1 MHLGYKSQRALV
13 HVLNPFLN
21 IAPKTLYGALSNIQ
35 GKMMKKLI
43 SGLLVLSALAI
54 QTPVVHAQPTESGN
68 AQANEGTS
76 QQQRIDLNSATVE
89 QLITLPGV
97 GQSKAKAIIKYREE
111 VGPFLEVAQLT
122 QVKGI
127 GEKMLNKIESY
138 VQVR

>member
-1 MHLGYKSQRALV
+1 
-13 HVLNPFLN
+13 
-21 IAPKTLYGALSNIQ
+21 
-35 GKMMKKLI
+35 MKKLI

-54 QTPVVHAQPTESGN
+54 QTPVVHAQLADSGN

-127 GEKMLNKIESY
+127 GEKMLNKIEGY
-138 VQVR
+138 VHVR

>member
-1 MHLGYKSQRALV
+1 
-13 HVLNPFLN
+13 
-21 IAPKTLYGALSNIQ
+21 
-35 GKMMKKLI
+35 MKKLI

-54 QTPVVHAQPTESGN
+54 QTPVVHAQPAESGN
-68 AQANEGTS
+68 VQANEGTS

-127 GEKMLNKIESY
+127 GEKMLNKIEGY

>member
-1 MHLGYKSQRALV
+1 
-13 HVLNPFLN
+13 
-21 IAPKTLYGALSNIQ
+21 
-35 GKMMKKLI
+35 MKKLI

-54 QTPVVHAQPTESGN
+54 QTPAVHAQPADREN

-127 GEKMLNKIESY
+127 GEKMLNKIEGY

>member
-1 MHLGYKSQRALV
+1 M
-13 HVLNPFLN
+13 
-21 IAPKTLYGALSNIQ
+21 
-35 GKMMKKLI
+35 
-43 SGLLVLSALAI
+43 
-54 QTPVVHAQPTESGN
+54 VHAQLADSGN

-127 GEKMLNKIESY
+127 GEKMLNKIEGY

>member
-1 MHLGYKSQRALV
+1 
-13 HVLNPFLN
+13 
-21 IAPKTLYGALSNIQ
+21 
-35 GKMMKKLI
+35 MKKLI

-54 QTPVVHAQPTESGN
+54 QAPMVHAEVESSKQTQN
-68 AQANEGTS
+68 KATN

-89 QLITLPGV
+89 QLISLPGV

-127 GEKMLNKIESY
+127 GEKMLSKIESF
-138 VQVR
+138 VMVK

>member
-1 MHLGYKSQRALV
+1 
-13 HVLNPFLN
+13 
-21 IAPKTLYGALSNIQ
+21 
-35 GKMMKKLI
+35 MMKKLI

-54 QTPVVHAQPTESGN
+54 QTPAVHAQPADRENS
-68 AQANEGTS
+68 QANEGTS

-127 GEKMLNKIESY
+127 GEKMLNKIEGY

>member
-1 MHLGYKSQRALV
+1 
-13 HVLNPFLN
+13 
-21 IAPKTLYGALSNIQ
+21 
-35 GKMMKKLI
+35 MMKKLI

-54 QTPVVHAQPTESGN
+54 QAPAVCAQPADSEN
-68 AQANEGTS
+68 ARFNQGTD

>member
-1 MHLGYKSQRALV
+1 
-13 HVLNPFLN
+13 
-21 IAPKTLYGALSNIQ
+21 
-35 GKMMKKLI
+35 MKKLI

-54 QTPVVHAQPTESGN
+54 QTPAVHAQPADSENS
-68 AQANEGTS
+68 QANEAS

-127 GEKMLNKIESY
+127 GEKMLNKIEGY

>member
-1 MHLGYKSQRALV
+1 
-13 HVLNPFLN
+13 
-21 IAPKTLYGALSNIQ
+21 
-35 GKMMKKLI
+35 MKKLV

-54 QTPVVHAQPTESGN
+54 QTPGVHAQLADSGN

-127 GEKMLNKIESY
+127 GEKMLNKIEGY

>member
-1 MHLGYKSQRALV
+1 
-13 HVLNPFLN
+13 
-21 IAPKTLYGALSNIQ
+21 
-35 GKMMKKLI
+35 MKKLI

-54 QTPVVHAQPTESGN
+54 QTPAVHAQPADCENS
-68 AQANEGTS
+68 QANEGTS

-127 GEKMLNKIESY
+127 GEKMLNKIEGY
-138 VQVR
+138 VHVRQKD

>member
-1 MHLGYKSQRALV
+1 
-13 HVLNPFLN
+13 
-21 IAPKTLYGALSNIQ
+21 
-35 GKMMKKLI
+35 MKKLL
-43 SGLLVLSALAI
+43 SGLLVLSALTS
-54 QTPVVHAQPTESGN
+54 QTPIVHAQPADDGK
-68 AQANEGTS
+68 AQASAGST
-76 QQQRIDLNSATVE
+76 QQQPIDLNSATVE

-127 GEKMLNKIESY
+127 GEKMLYKIEGY

>member
-1 MHLGYKSQRALV
+1 
-13 HVLNPFLN
+13 
-21 IAPKTLYGALSNIQ
+21 
-35 GKMMKKLI
+35 MKKLI
-43 SGLLVLSALAI
+43 SGLLVLSALTI
-54 QTPVVHAQPTESGN
+54 QTPAVHAQPADSENS
-68 AQANEGTS
+68 QANEGTS

-127 GEKMLNKIESY
+127 GEKMLNKIEGY

>member
-1 MHLGYKSQRALV
+1 
-13 HVLNPFLN
+13 
-21 IAPKTLYGALSNIQ
+21 
-35 GKMMKKLI
+35 MMKKLI

-54 QTPVVHAQPTESGN
+54 QTPAVHAQLADSGN

-127 GEKMLNKIESY
+127 GEKMLNKIEGY